1 MSPEVVYGASTWASR
16 PALSGMSTRKYSR
29 HSFQHTL
36 LGRRR
41 KSPVTPRSTPR
52 NLRQRLDD
60 EVPHPGF
67 GRRRRESGRGMC
79 LPHMTQKG
87 RRTYPALIFI
97 LNLAACAARH
107 VSSIRKLDLQR
118 RIPSKEIVLL
128 GSYCWASNCGEK
140 SSGAEFLLW
149 DVRSRPKR
157 FIKCCIS
164 EKSRTSE

>member
-1 MSPEVVYGASTWASR
+1 VVYGASTWASR

-67 GRRRRESGRGMC
+67 GRRRRESGRGMFFFFKF
-79 LPHMTQKG
+79 LIKWTRNVSTAHDTKG
-87 RRTYPALIFI
+87 TANIPCTDLHSKSCRLRGKTCFLDTKVRS
-97 LNLAACAARH
+97 AAPDTLERN
-107 VSSIRKLDLQR
+107 SFIRKL
-118 RIPSKEIVLL
+118 LL
-128 GSYCWASNCGEK
+128 GLE
-140 SSGAEFLLW
+140 L
-149 DVRSRPKR
+149 R
-157 FIKCCIS
+157 
-164 EKSRTSE
+164 